1 MCIRVT
7 ALICRNLY
15 NVTTVVQVMLGI
27 IARQENLRYMADQSQ
42 VAILRKG
49 TKAWTLWAYE
59 HPHTRRDLS
68 GAQLAYTQLSGVRLY
83 RENHSH
89 ANLSRAMLGNA
100 NLSGAHLSYADLS
113 RADLW
118 RAYVDGT
125 NLYRADLSDPN
136 LRGSVLLGTTF
147 TEATLTGCNVYG
159 ISAWNLNL

>member
-100 NLSGAHLSYADLS
+100 NLSGAHLSGADLSSADLS
-113 RADLW
+113 RADSW
-118 RAYVDGT
+118 RPYVDGA
-125 NLYRADLSDPN
+125 NHYRADLSDPS
-136 LRGSVLLGTTF
+136 LSGSGLLGTTF
-147 TEATLTGCNVYG
+147 TEATLTGC
-159 ISAWNLNL
+159 

>member
-68 GAQLAYTQLSGVRLY
+68 GA
-83 RENHSH
+83 H
-89 ANLSRAMLGNA
+89 
-100 NLSGAHLSYADLS
+100 LSGADLSYADLS